1 MLLRNVLLEYTID
14 LALNRIY
21 ENRKVLTSITR
32 HEMREILLICTKNVY
47 FTFRDI
53 VHLKIDGAAIGS
65 TLGPVPAGIFMVHL
79 IGL

>member
-1 MLLRNVLLEYTID
+1 
-14 LALNRIY
+14 
-21 ENRKVLTSITR
+21 
-32 HEMREILLICTKNVY
+32 MREILLICTKNVY

-65 TLGPVPAGIFMVHL
+65 TLGPVPAGIFMAHL

>member
-21 ENRKVLTSITR
+21 ENHKVLTLITR
-32 HEMREILLICTKNVY
+32 NGMREILLICTKNVY

-53 VHLKIDGAAIGS
+53 VYLKIDGVAIGS
-65 TLGPVPAGIFMVHL
+65 TLGPVPAGIFMVHS